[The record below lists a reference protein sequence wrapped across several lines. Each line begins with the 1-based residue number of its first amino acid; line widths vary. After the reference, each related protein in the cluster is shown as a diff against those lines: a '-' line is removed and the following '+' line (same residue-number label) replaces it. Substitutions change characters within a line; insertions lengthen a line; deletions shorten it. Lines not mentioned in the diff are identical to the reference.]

1 MVAKGLGGWSLKNIF
16 LFVKSLASKGGWILI
31 KYENLWMDVMIHK
44 YLALDSVEDWI
55 RNPRKS
61 YAGGSVIWKDVVQ
74 SFGVIESKLA
84 WNAGDGRQFRI
95 GEDPWAHST
104 QQHKLPTY

>member
-1 MVAKGLGGWSLKNIF
+1 MVPKGLGGWSLKNIF
-16 LFVKSLASKGGWILI
+16 LFVKSLASKGGWRLL
-31 KYENLWMDVMIHK
+31 KYETLWTHVMIHK

-74 SFGVIESKLA
+74 SFGVNESKLA
-84 WNAGDGRQFRI
+84 
-95 GEDPWAHST
+95 
-104 QQHKLPTY
+104 